1 MTGRLVTEII
11 TLHSLQDLS
20 LQIEADIFSYLS
32 QKEEI
37 SENLGNFLRDAEE
50 KYGEETW
57 FKQLSFDKLNGRG
70 SKNGKKNKKKKKG
83 KKTPDNWVPFK
94 GMLLSSTIQGEAE
107 IMFETI
113 EALSKK
119 HNALENVKA
128 AVEELKKIG
137 LGNEVNYICLIK
149 DGVLEK
155 IVIKPIDADTKKK
168 FSFKKGFSS
177 MISLNR

>member
-1 MTGRLVTEII
+1 LTGRLVTEII

-37 SENLGNFLRDAEE
+37 SENLGNFLRDSEE

-70 SKNGKKNKKKKKG
+70 SKNGKKSKKKKG
-83 KKTPDNWVPFK
+83 KKTPDNWVLFK

-128 AVEELKKIG
+128 AIEELKKIG

-155 IVIKPIDADTKKK
+155 IVIKPIDADTKAK